1 MFSLFDCETKKMRR
15 DSRRIGSNHSDAM
28 SALSGGTATTATT
41 HAPDNLP
48 NNVYADRAPAVSL
61 VKHVSE
67 TERARIQWAWMA
79 DSRGDATKKAV
90 QGIDRSLVRPE
101 LLDVVRMM
109 SSCTIETQ
117 TVEPSYIMRMNNVKM
132 ETERH
137 RSIATQIGAPR
148 EKSSKAAQVVEADIV
163 RSSQRGLQLYSM
175 EEHAMMSSPGRDG
188 GGGGA
193 RGMDSVTSP
202 MRHGRMVDARDER
215 GYLLG
220 EVSDDANLHSQYRPN
235 CDIPYTACLATSCA
249 MNNVKME
256 TERHRSIATQIG
268 APREKSSKAAQVVEA
283 DIVRSSQ
290 RGLQLYSMEE
300 HAMMS
305 SPGRD
310 GGGGGAR
317 GMDSVTSPM
326 RHGRMV
332 DARDERGYL
341 LGEVSDDANLHSQ
354 YRPNCDIPYT
364 AYPVFMPDARAQGV
378 ANRYG
383 YISLP
388 QQIVPLPP
396 RRRKKFIAPADV
408 PYLYGS
414 HDLVLDD
421 RTTTHLQRAHS
432 LWRVRRPKHG
442 KY

>member
-1 MFSLFDCETKKMRR
+1 
-15 DSRRIGSNHSDAM
+15 
-28 SALSGGTATTATT
+28 
-41 HAPDNLP
+41 
-48 NNVYADRAPAVSL
+48 
-61 VKHVSE
+61 
-67 TERARIQWAWMA
+67 ERARIQWAWMA

-188 GGGGA
+188 GGGGGGGA
-193 RGMDSVTSP
+193 RDMDSATSP
-202 MRHGRMVDARDER
+202 MRHGRMVD
-215 GYLLG
+215 
-220 EVSDDANLHSQYRPN
+220 V
-235 CDIPYTACLATSCA
+235 
-249 MNNVKME
+249 
-256 TERHRSIATQIG
+256 
-268 APREKSSKAAQVVEA
+268 
-283 DIVRSSQ
+283 
-290 RGLQLYSMEE
+290 
-300 HAMMS
+300 
-305 SPGRD
+305 
-310 GGGGGAR
+310 
-317 GMDSVTSPM
+317 
-326 RHGRMV
+326 
-332 DARDERGYL
+332 RDERGYL

-414 HDLVLDD
+414 HDLVLD
-421 RTTTHLQRAHS
+421 
-432 LWRVRRPKHG
+432 
-442 KY
+442 